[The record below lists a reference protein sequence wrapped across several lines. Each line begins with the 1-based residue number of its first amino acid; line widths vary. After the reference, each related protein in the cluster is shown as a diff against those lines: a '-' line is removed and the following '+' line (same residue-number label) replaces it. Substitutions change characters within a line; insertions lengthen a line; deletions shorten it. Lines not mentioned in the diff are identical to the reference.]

1 MSAIVLRSLRERLA
15 VLAVPDASLYRTHD
29 LHSLR
34 RRSPAFLSYLDRV
47 ELEREAVVEAHDDE
61 SSGDEADARD

>member
-1 MSAIVLRSLRERLA
+1 MLA
-15 VLAVPDASLYRTHD
+15 NGASLAEI
-29 LHSLR
+29 LAAGMW
-34 RRSPAFLSYLDRV
+34 RSPAFLSHLDLV